1 MARFDLYR
9 LGDALVIDCQA
20 DLLDHLSRR
29 VVVPLFAPDEVPVPI
44 ARLHPLLEVEGQT
57 FVMATHQIASVPVR
71 LLGKAIGSVRE
82 DQDRIA
88 AALDMLLIGF

>member
-20 DLLDHLSRR
+20 DVLNHVSRR
-29 VVVPLFAPDEVPVPI
+29 VVLPLVAPDEVPAPI
-44 ARLHPLLEVEGQT
+44 ARLHPLLQVDRQT
-57 FVMATHQIASVPVR
+57 YVMATHQIASVPVR
-71 LLGKAIGSVRE
+71 SLGKPVGSVRE
-82 DQDRIA
+82 HQDNIA